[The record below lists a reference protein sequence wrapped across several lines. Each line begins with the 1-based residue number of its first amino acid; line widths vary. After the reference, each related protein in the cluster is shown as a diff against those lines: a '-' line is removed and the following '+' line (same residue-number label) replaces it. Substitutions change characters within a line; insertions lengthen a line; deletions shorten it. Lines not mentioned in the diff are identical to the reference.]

1 MVDATG
7 VSIVE
12 VVPAL
17 GGKLVKLEFTK
28 ANTTDVIN
36 VPAGLGAT
44 VVWCDVNLKSSLAKD
59 PATAVTDLAVTLS
72 AETGVMVGLFLLE

>member
-1 MVDATG
+1 MTDATG

-28 ANTTDVIN
+28 AGATDVVNI
-36 VPAGLGAT
+36 PAGLGAT
-44 VVWCDVNLKSSLAKD
+44 VIWCDVNKKSSLVKD